1 MGAKAIHIQDIT
13 IEYEDKTV
21 LKDLSLVVPGGTS
34 CSIIGPSG
42 CGKTTLLNTLAAF
55 IKPVHGM
62 VFYDDLPLVHYPED
76 TAIIFQDYSLF
87 PWKTVYE
94 NVALGLK
101 LKKYT
106 PRKQHDKTI
115 QILERLQISDIQHR
129 YPHQISGGQKQ
140 RTAIGRSLALEPSV
154 LLLDEVTAALDAMTK
169 EALQDTLVEIATS
182 KEHTMIQVTHS
193 IEEAILLG
201 QKIIIMQTGRIAT
214 EIVNPLF
221 GQKNLRTSSAFYEM
235 CVQVRQLLEE
245 GRHQ

>member
-1 MGAKAIHIQDIT
+1 MGAKAIQMQDVT
-13 IEYEDKTV
+13 IKYEDKTV
-21 LKDLSLVVPGGTS
+21 LENLSLEIAGGTS

-55 IKPVHGM
+55 IKPTCGT
-62 VFYDDLPLVHYPED
+62 VFYDGLPLVRYPED

-101 LKKYT
+101 MKKY
-106 PRKQHDKTI
+106 PPKEQHDKTLH
-115 QILERLQISDIQHR
+115 ILERLKIRDIQNR

-140 RTAIGRSLALEPSV
+140 RAAIGRSLALEPSV

-169 EALQDTLVEIATS
+169 ESLQDTLAEIAAS
-182 KEHTMIQVTHS
+182 REHTMIQVTHS

-201 QKIIIMQTGRIAT
+201 QKIVIMQTGRIAT
-214 EIVNPLF
+214 EIENPLF
-221 GQKNLRTSSAFYEM
+221 GQENLRTSPAFYEM
-235 CVQVRQLLEE
+235 CVRVRQLLEE
-245 GRHQ
+245 GQPQ